1 MRVVAVPCLK
11 DNFAYLVIEGNQAA
25 VVDPS
30 EAAPVE
36 AAIARE
42 GVELVAVWATHHH
55 WDHVGGI
62 PDLVAKHP
70 GIPVLIGEHDAPK
83 VATATEALADGA
95 AFTLG
100 TLLGRVIHNPAHTI
114 GAITYVIEGAAF
126 TGDT

>member
-11 DNFAYLVIEGNQAA
+11 DNFAYLVIEGTQAA

-36 AAIARE
+36 AALARE

-62 PDLVAKHP
+62 ADLVAKHP
-70 GIPVLIGEHDAPK
+70 KISVAIGEHDAPK
-83 VATATEALADGA
+83 VPTATQSLADGGT
-95 AFTLG
+95 FTLG
-100 TLLGRVIHNPAHTI
+100 ALRGHVILNPAHT
-114 GAITYVIEGAAF
+114 
-126 TGDT
+126 